1 MKISN
6 CEAGSCNGGGGGVG
20 GGGIA
25 MLLTVSDNIII
36 GSLNFDHRYGVDK

>member
-6 CEAGSCNGGGGGVG
+6 CEAGSCNGGGGGGG

-25 MLLTVSDNIII
+25 MLLTVSNNIII
-36 GSLNFDHRYGVDK
+36 GSFIATALINE